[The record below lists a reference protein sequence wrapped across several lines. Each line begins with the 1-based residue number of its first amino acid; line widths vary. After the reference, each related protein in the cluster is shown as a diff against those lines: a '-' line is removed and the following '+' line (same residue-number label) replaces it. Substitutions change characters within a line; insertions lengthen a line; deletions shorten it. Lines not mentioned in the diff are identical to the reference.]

1 MNGKEINMG
10 KKNKPEDLVLNLLEN
25 YFERLD
31 KIARILGD
39 VCLDL
44 AVISREISETFHVN
58 KKGNK
63 K

>member
-1 MNGKEINMG
+1 MKD
-10 KKNKPEDLVLNLLEN
+10 KPEDLMLNLIDH

-31 KIARILGD
+31 KIARTLGD

-44 AVISREISETFHVN
+44 AVLSREISGTFHIE

>member
-10 KKNKPEDLVLNLLEN
+10 KKNKPEDLVLDLLEN

-31 KIARILGD
+31 KIARILSD